1 MLLLFFLVFLM
12 LCCINYIALKHF
24 FKKSSSYIV
33 KKIAKRVNKEPLKKE
48 KYSLLDYPAPFFRP
62 YDLMRAARRDVHLGM
77 DNTIKLH
84 NSQRNTNMGV
94 KRGVIQEEG
103 QASRTRF
110 PGPPAHF

>member
-1 MLLLFFLVFLM
+1 MFP
-12 LCCINYIALKHF
+12 
-24 FKKSSSYIV
+24 FKR
-33 KKIAKRVNKEPLKKE
+33 KKKC
-48 KYSLLDYPAPFFRP
+48 SLLDYPASFFRP

-103 QASRTRF
+103 RASRTRF